1 MQFDFNSVKERMIQS
16 LRSKERWAQVLDSST
31 IDDLISPFAEEIH
44 RLNNYSDYLIRETK
58 WNLAQNLSSLSSQ
71 AVINGY
77 TPRRRV
83 GARGQVRVSVSETF
97 DSPPPKVVVIPKNTI
112 FVADN
117 GLDYVVLDTYTI
129 DLSDDYI
136 DVQVL
141 QGTPLTLN
149 FTALGENF
157 EEFIVGDES
166 IENSYYTITVNG
178 EEYEEVSDI
187 REAEEDDKVF
197 QILNE
202 FDYSGIRIRF
212 GNNINGRKL
221 LNGDSIVFSYY
232 STDGETGNIG
242 TEDIINEVS
251 STIYYD
257 DGERVPDVYAT
268 NVVNIE
274 GGAPYD
280 TLQDIRRKAPLV
292 NQSVNSATT
301 STSYQALIEDITGI
315 SKVVIRGALEY
326 NEDNNLPFNTFISF
340 EENMI
345 RISAFTDSGE
355 QLSNAQKEIIL
366 DELRDRKAPTDIIS
380 FEDVIFIGVRFN
392 VEAFASTRQIPLS
405 IVTVEIRNM
414 LEVNYSLFNRD
425 FREPI
430 YKSTITADI
439 DRIPFTSAT
448 GLLLSHHNTYLELIH
463 ETSFNSAYVADINLD
478 IIPVKQDSI
487 KVYIRDNTEIEPT
500 WEIIGETDVDG
511 NFVAE
516 TGYDL
521 TGTSLNFVNGVGV
534 LEVVSGLTENHEEYD
549 IRVFYQIVDEDV
561 ILTKRNQILRYDSSN
576 ILASYV
582 N

>member
-16 LRSKERWAQVLDSST
+16 LRSKERWAQVLGSST

-117 GLDYVVLDTYTI
+117 GLDYVALDTYTI
-129 DLSDDYI
+129 DLADDYI

-141 QGTPLTLN
+141 QGTPLNLN

-157 EEFIVGDES
+157 EEFIIDDES
-166 IENSYYTITVNG
+166 IENSYYTIVVNG

-187 REAEEDDKVF
+187 READEEDKVF

-232 STDGETGNIG
+232 STEGEKGNIG
-242 TEDIINEVS
+242 TEDIINDVD
-251 STIYYD
+251 STLYYN
-257 DGERVPDVYAT
+257 DGERVSDVYAT

-301 STSYQALIEDITGI
+301 TTSYQALIEDITGI
-315 SKVVIRGALEY
+315 AKVVIRGALEY
-326 NEDNNLPFNTFISF
+326 NEDNNLPFNTFIPF

-392 VEAFASTRQIPLS
+392 IEAFASTRQIPLS
-405 IVTVEIRNM
+405 IVTFEVRNM
-414 LEVNYSLFNRD
+414 LETKYSLFNRD
-425 FREPI
+425 FREAI
-430 YKSTITADI
+430 YNSTVTADI
-439 DRIPFTSAT
+439 DRIPFASAT

-463 ETSFNSAYVADINLD
+463 ETSFNIAYTADINLD
-478 IIPVKQDSI
+478 ITPAKQDSI
-487 KVYIRDNTEIEPT
+487 KVYVRDNAEAEPT
-500 WEIIGETDVDG
+500 WELIGTTDVDG

-521 TGTSLNFVNGVGV
+521 TGSSLNFVNGVGI
-534 LEVVSGLTENHEEYD
+534 LEVVSGLTENYQDYD
-549 IRVFYQIVDEDV
+549 IRVYYQIVDEDIV
-561 ILTKRNQILRYDSSN
+561 LEKRNQILRYDSSN
-576 ILASYV
+576 IVASYV